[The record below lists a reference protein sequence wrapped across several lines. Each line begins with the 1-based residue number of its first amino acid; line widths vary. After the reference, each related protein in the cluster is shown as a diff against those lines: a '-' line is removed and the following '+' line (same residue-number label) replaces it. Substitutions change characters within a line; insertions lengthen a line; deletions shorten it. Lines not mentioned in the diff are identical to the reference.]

1 MAGERGTLED
11 QVGLIGVM
19 SMGVGA
25 ALGSSVFAVLGPAA
39 KLGGSGILL
48 TIGLAALPMVF
59 FAVVYAFL
67 ASISPRTGASFEWPR
82 QFINPFSG
90 FMVSWLR
97 ILGQV
102 GLMVTFATVLVNYVQ
117 MVMSLPP
124 RLTEFVLFCAVML
137 LNIRGI
143 VAAVGVQTVIL
154 CLFLLVLAIF
164 VVTGIP
170 DIALVRIAPLMP
182 NGIWPVLLA
191 VPLMV
196 SLFTGIESATE
207 IGEEVKNAKRNIPL
221 GIGIGMV
228 LITVVYFAVS
238 FVALGLVGPGP
249 LGASNA
255 PLVTAGRQS
264 LGSFATPLIVTGA
277 VLALLKSLNASY
289 ILFARSLFAMG
300 RAGYLS
306 RRLGQIHQPR
316 SVPRAAL
323 LAAFAGCCLGLF
335 MPQGMIFLFVA
346 SSIPLVVKYMSIC
359 VCGIRVLRQS
369 DSGEVR
375 CSRRRGATVRTCA
388 WLGVVS
394 ALGILGLAIK
404 DEWRA
409 SAIIAG
415 WTVCGVIYW
424 KLAGFRNDDP
434 VQSEGRGGAYSEGTG

>member
-1 MAGERGTLED
+1 MAAERGSLQD
-11 QVGLIGVM
+11 QVGLIGVIT
-19 SMGVGA
+19 MGVGA
-25 ALGSSVFAVLGPAA
+25 ALGSSVFAVLGPAT
-39 KLGGSGILL
+39 KVGGSGILL

-82 QFINPFSG
+82 QFINPFVG

-102 GLMVTFATVLVNYVQ
+102 GLIVTFATVLVNYVH
-117 MVMSLPP
+117 MVVSLPG

-143 VAAVGVQTVIL
+143 VAAIGAQTVVL

-164 VVTGIP
+164 VVTGVP
-170 DIALVRIAPLMP
+170 YVALGRITPVMP
-182 NGIWPVLLA
+182 HGLWPVLFA

-196 SLFTGIESATE
+196 TLFTGIESATE

-221 GIGIGMV
+221 GIGIGMGV
-228 LITVVYFAVS
+228 ITVVYFAVS

-249 LGASNA
+249 LGASDA

-264 LGSFATPLIVTGA
+264 LGSFATLLIVTGA

-323 LAAFAGCCLGLF
+323 VVAFAGCCLGLF

-359 VCGIRVLRQS
+359 VCGIRVLRQAGP
-369 DSGEVR
+369 GEVKVTR
-375 CSRRRGATVRTCA
+375 LRGLTIRACA
-388 WLGVVS
+388 WLGVGA
-394 ALGILGLAIK
+394 ALGILGLAIR

-415 WTVCGVIYW
+415 WTVCGLIYW
-424 KLAGFRNDDP
+424 KVAGFRNDDP
-434 VQSEGRGGAYSEGTG
+434 VRSDEPGRAYS

>member
-1 MAGERGTLED
+1 MPAERGSLQEK
-11 QVGLIGVM
+11 VGLIGVIT
-19 SMGVGA
+19 MGVGA

-39 KLGGSGILL
+39 KVGGSGILL
-48 TIGLAALPMVF
+48 TIAVAALPMVF

-67 ASISPRTGASFEWPR
+67 ASIAPRTGASFEWPR
-82 QFINPFSG
+82 QFISPFAG

-102 GLMVTFATVLVNYVQ
+102 GLMATFATVLVNYAK
-117 MVMSLPP
+117 MVVGLPSRP
-124 RLTEFVLFCAVML
+124 TEFVLFCAVML

-143 VAAVGVQTVIL
+143 VAAIGVQTVVL
-154 CLFLLVLAIF
+154 CLFLLVLGVF

-170 DIALVRIAPLMP
+170 YVTIGRITPLMP
-182 NGIWPVLLA
+182 HGLWPVLLA

-207 IGEEVKNAKRNIPL
+207 IGEEVINAKRNIPL

-228 LITVVYFAVS
+228 LITAVYFAVS
-238 FVALGLVGPGP
+238 FVALGLVGPAP

-264 LGSFATPLIVTGA
+264 LGSSATILIVAGA

-306 RRLGQIHQPR
+306 RRLGRIHQPR

-346 SSIPLVVKYMSIC
+346 SSIPLVIKYLSIC
-359 VCGIRVLRQS
+359 ICGIRVLNRS
-369 DSGEVR
+369 ARDEVKGSKLR
-375 CSRRRGATVRTCA
+375 ARTIRACA
-388 WLGVVS
+388 WLGVGS
-394 ALGILGLAIK
+394 AIGILGLAIK

-409 SAIIAG
+409 SAIIAA
-415 WTVCGVIYW
+415 WTVCGLIYW
-424 KLAGFRNDDP
+424 KLAGFRNDGP
-434 VQSEGRGGAYSEGTG
+434 VRTEECDGAYS